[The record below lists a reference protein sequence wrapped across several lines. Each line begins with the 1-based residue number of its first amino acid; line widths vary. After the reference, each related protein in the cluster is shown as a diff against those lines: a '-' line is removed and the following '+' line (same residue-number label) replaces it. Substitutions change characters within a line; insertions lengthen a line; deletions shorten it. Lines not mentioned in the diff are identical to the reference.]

1 MNNIPKTIISPLLA
15 QAKLLGNDISK
26 LISGKTSTNSMSD
39 ITEIPTFHQIKEVE
53 EYTGDGQV
61 VSDLVV
67 YSNGVT
73 DKPQFHKAKPY
84 LPEITP
90 ELKATISRLDTLFHN
105 KLKPHQLA
113 VKEKAMEYGIDTAIN
128 IEELAKAQ
136 YSKLSKDVY
145 QWEDMLEVALDLN
158 IEWNE
163 SNYDP
168 VALEQEIETVKHEAW
183 QEVNTMRT
191 EYCADLV

>member
-1 MNNIPKTIISPLLA
+1 MKNIPKTIISPLLA
-15 QAKLLGNDISK
+15 QAKLLGSDISK
-26 LISGKTSTNSMSD
+26 FVSSKTATNSMSD
-39 ITEIPTFHQIKEVE
+39 ITQIPTFHQIKEVE
-53 EYTGDGQV
+53 EYTGDGQA

-73 DKPQFHKAKPY
+73 DKPQFFTAKPY

-90 ELKATISRLDTLFHN
+90 ELRATLSRLEAEFHN
-105 KLKPHQLA
+105 KLKPHQIA

-128 IEELAKAQ
+128 IEDLAKAQ
-136 YSKLSKDVY
+136 WSKLSEDVY

-168 VALEQEIETVKHEAW
+168 VALEQEIENVKHEAW